1 MEQNKTYII
10 ILIVT
15 VVSAG
20 LIAAGL
26 FLFTPR
32 GDADP
37 ELAARPG
44 ETFDPFIYLREP
56 AANTGDEID
65 GTDGSNDAAD
75 AADGD
80 AADDDAGEAVT
91 AVAGS
96 GDGIETPEL
105 LITRRQQVYG
115 AIPGDGAGQTG
126 VSDPGIPL
134 NMTNDGP
141 VGSDAAAQDAP
152 DAASDNPVP
161 VAGTPAPRSTSTGGN
176 TAGSTAEPTARQSN
190 EGKPA
195 PESLSRDPVE
205 VREYWIQVFASNSR
219 TSVEDVRDDLMV
231 HGFRGRISTVDSS
244 GTLYYRLRFGPFSI
258 KEEAEKFLEWLHNLP
273 RYEGSYISLEYHYR

>member
-44 ETFDPFIYLREP
+44 ETFDPFVYLREP

-65 GTDGSNDAAD
+65 GAT
-75 AADGD
+75 DGD
-80 AADDDAGEAVT
+80 AADDDAGESPI
-91 AVAGS
+91 AGT
-96 GDGIETPEL
+96 DGRDENETSEL

-115 AIPGDGAGQTG
+115 ALPGDGADPTG
-126 VSDPGIPL
+126 ISEPGIPL
-134 NMTNDGP
+134 NMTTDGP
-141 VGSDAAAQDAP
+141 VRSDAAAPDAP
-152 DAASDNPVP
+152 DAASDMPVP
-161 VAGTPAPRSTSTGGN
+161 VAATPAPRSTSAGGN

-190 EGKPA
+190 EDKPA
-195 PESLSRDPVE
+195 AESLSRDPVE

-273 RYEGSYISLEYHYR
+273 RYEGSYVSLEYHYR